1 VRILHVVPTYL
12 PAVRY
17 GGPIVAVHGLCR
29 ALAARGHDVTVF
41 TTNVDGGGVS
51 DVPVATPVDIDGVR
65 VTYFASELPRLYRS
79 RGMARALA
87 HDARSFDVIHA
98 HSIYLWPTWIASRA
112 AARAGVPSIISPR
125 GMLVRDLIARKSRIV
140 KTAWLRLI
148 ERRNFARAAAIHFTA
163 QREWDDAKALAIP
176 LPHPF
181 VVPNGIDLLPRPNLP
196 RDAHTLAYLGRINWK
211 KRLDVIIDALPAL
224 PGVVFRIAGNDE
236 EGLTP
241 VLRALAER
249 RGVADRVEFTGPLY
263 GDAKFAFLA
272 RATLFVLPSL
282 SENFGNVVVE
292 AMMMETPVVVSPAVG
307 LAEQLAFRGA
317 GIVADDFSSAI
328 DTALRD
334 DALRA
339 ELGASGRAYVEEELT
354 WPRVAAQMEE
364 AYQRCCAR

>member
-1 VRILHVVPTYL
+1 M
-12 PAVRY
+12 
-17 GGPIVAVHGLCR
+17 C
-29 ALAARGHDVTVF
+29 
-41 TTNVDGGGVS
+41 
-51 DVPVATPVDIDGVR
+51 
-65 VTYFASELPRLYRS
+65 RS
-79 RGMARALA
+79 RRRWISTASASRTSHPNCRGCIARAA
-87 HDARSFDVIHA
+87 WRERSHTTRARSTSFTRIRSTSGRRGSRRAPRHERA
-98 HSIYLWPTWIASRA
+98 CRRSSRRA
-112 AARAGVPSIISPR
+112 ACSCATSS
-125 GMLVRDLIARKSRIV
+125 RKSRIV
-140 KTAWLRLI
+140 NTAWLRLI